1 MFVRARLLAVVKFA
15 IALTPFILAA
25 CKGGTSGY

>member
-1 MFVRARLLAVVKFA
+1 VSIRSRFLRVMPPAIVVMS
-15 IALTPFILAA
+15 FILAA